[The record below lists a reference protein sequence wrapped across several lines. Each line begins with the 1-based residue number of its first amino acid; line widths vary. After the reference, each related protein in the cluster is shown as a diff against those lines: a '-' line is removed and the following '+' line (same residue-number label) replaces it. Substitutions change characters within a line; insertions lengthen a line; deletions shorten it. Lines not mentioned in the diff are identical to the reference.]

1 MITRPVARL
10 LIVSIA
16 RNIPLV
22 FPIPR
27 HFSSTKANKEKNR
40 IYNPVRRPDDF
51 QSYLLMS
58 TSSRNPLLTYYTN
71 WAVSSKQTPQPHNLK
86 PAFVTQPLTPTQWTA
101 SYCNTCRTV
110 APLIHDLIES
120 GVGEEEGG
128 VSFCEVE
135 YDAPDIMSSGFGM
148 TYMITSMPTLLSF
161 DRGEAQTDTKL
172 VDPRKLRDTAF
183 MKEWIRNEA
192 RRRGGGSGGNGVPA
206 SGAGLFGGL
215 FGSSK

>member
-10 LIVSIA
+10 LRVSIA
-16 RNIPLV
+16 RNTPLV

-27 HFSSTKANKEKNR
+27 HFSSTKENKEKNR

-58 TSSRNPLLTYYTN
+58 TSSRKPLLT
-71 WAVSSKQTPQPHNLK
+71 
-86 PAFVTQPLTPTQWTA
+86 FWTA

-172 VDPRKLRDTAF
+172 VDPRKLRDTTF

-192 RRRGGGSGGNGVPA
+192 RRRGGGSGGDGVPA
-206 SGAGLFGGL
+206 SGTGLFGGL